1 MLQPLL
7 INIPPFIRGPRV
19 ILLKH
24 EILKIIQQKFL
35 CLKHLF
41 KEIIFK
47 IYINILQFLQLTKL
61 MEMLHLFLSTFI
73 KVPNKKL
80 GLSLDGMSSNSDT
93 YNMHA
98 INNLLIT
105 VIIN

>member
-1 MLQPLL
+1 M
-7 INIPPFIRGPRV
+7 
-19 ILLKH
+19 
-24 EILKIIQQKFL
+24 
-35 CLKHLF
+35 
-41 KEIIFK
+41 
-47 IYINILQFLQLTKL
+47 IYINILQFLRLTKL

>member
-1 MLQPLL
+1 M
-7 INIPPFIRGPRV
+7 
-19 ILLKH
+19 
-24 EILKIIQQKFL
+24 
-35 CLKHLF
+35 
-41 KEIIFK
+41 
-47 IYINILQFLQLTKL
+47 IYINILQFLRLTKL

-73 KVPNKKL
+73 KVSNKKL

>member
-1 MLQPLL
+1 M
-7 INIPPFIRGPRV
+7 
-19 ILLKH
+19 
-24 EILKIIQQKFL
+24 
-35 CLKHLF
+35 
-41 KEIIFK
+41 
-47 IYINILQFLQLTKL
+47 IYINILQFLRLTKL
-61 MEMLHLFLSTFI
+61 MEMLHLFLNTFI

>member
-1 MLQPLL
+1 M
-7 INIPPFIRGPRV
+7 
-19 ILLKH
+19 
-24 EILKIIQQKFL
+24 
-35 CLKHLF
+35 
-41 KEIIFK
+41 

>member
-1 MLQPLL
+1 M
-7 INIPPFIRGPRV
+7 
-19 ILLKH
+19 
-24 EILKIIQQKFL
+24 
-35 CLKHLF
+35 
-41 KEIIFK
+41 
-47 IYINILQFLQLTKL
+47 IYINILQFLRLTKL

-80 GLSLDGMSSNSDT
+80 GLSLDGMSSKSDT

>member
-1 MLQPLL
+1 M
-7 INIPPFIRGPRV
+7 
-19 ILLKH
+19 
-24 EILKIIQQKFL
+24 
-35 CLKHLF
+35 
-41 KEIIFK
+41 
-47 IYINILQFLQLTKL
+47 IYINILQFLRLTKL

-93 YNMHA
+93 YNMHT

>member
-1 MLQPLL
+1 M
-7 INIPPFIRGPRV
+7 
-19 ILLKH
+19 
-24 EILKIIQQKFL
+24 
-35 CLKHLF
+35 
-41 KEIIFK
+41 
-47 IYINILQFLQLTKL
+47 IYINILQFLRLTKL

-80 GLSLDGMSSNSDT
+80 ELSLDGMSSNSDT

>member
-1 MLQPLL
+1 M
-7 INIPPFIRGPRV
+7 
-19 ILLKH
+19 
-24 EILKIIQQKFL
+24 
-35 CLKHLF
+35 
-41 KEIIFK
+41 
-47 IYINILQFLQLTKL
+47 IYINILQFLRLTKL

-80 GLSLDGMSSNSDT
+80 GLSLDGMSSSSDT

>member
-1 MLQPLL
+1 
-7 INIPPFIRGPRV
+7 
-19 ILLKH
+19 
-24 EILKIIQQKFL
+24 
-35 CLKHLF
+35 
-41 KEIIFK
+41 
-47 IYINILQFLQLTKL
+47 

-73 KVPNKKL
+73 KVPNKRL